1 MTKKL
6 SHNESLIQA
15 FVCNRQAIELFEYA
29 LPGLAMSE
37 KSFVKRLIS
46 RCTANQNDAVLGIQD
61 EKNKKVFIEN
71 ISKGDILQ
79 LAYIV
84 QWIFEMD
91 PPTRDAVEKMI
102 GLIHSG
108 KKIEIA
114 EPV

>member
-61 EKNKKVFIEN
+61 EQNKKTFIDN

-79 LAYIV
+79 FAYIV
-84 QWIFEMD
+84 QMIFEM
-91 PPTRDAVEKMI
+91 PTEKRDMIEKMVD
-102 GLIHSG
+102 LIYKG
-108 KKIEIA
+108 EQIEIA